1 LRARAGLAPLAV
13 FVLAV
18 VLAFKQIRA
27 GVAGRNRPA
36 EVGAEDAKQPQT
48 GGDFLPNEANS
59 LYVTPESKRNRY
71 GGPI

>member
-27 GVAGRNRPA
+27 GVAGRNEA
-36 EVGAEDAKQPQT
+36 VTKLSEQT
-48 GGDFLPNEANS
+48 ARLVVAVRGWPSGKS
-59 LYVTPESKRNRY
+59 GY
-71 GGPI
+71 